1 MPNCLSP
8 NPKTEQRK
16 AMLYIPWINAGIQQR
31 NQKHNGSRNCN
42 VTFTYKYETSF
53 QKYKYYGCVQK
64 QIKPKKPCSKNKNI
78 NRK

>member
-31 NQKHNGSRNCN
+31 NQKH
-42 VTFTYKYETSF
+42 KLLMAAETATLLSHTNMRRVF
-53 QKYKYYGCVQK
+53 
-64 QIKPKKPCSKNKNI
+64 KNI
-78 NRK
+78 NIMAVFKNKSSLKNLVVKTKI